1 LDREVDV
8 AEEHNI
14 TSQDIRHQEFSSRLR
29 GYDKDEVEEFLTAVA
44 GFVEKLAAE
53 KAQLTQKI
61 ELLEKQLAEFKE
73 MESTL
78 KNTLLRSQESADD
91 VKRSAQKESEL
102 IIREAQIK
110 ADRLIEERREK
121 IRKLE
126 SNYEALQSKWDEYFI
141 KFKNLLTSHL
151 DTLEN
156 MENEYKRLAQDSVKQ
171 LPEI

>member
-1 LDREVDV
+1 MDEDSKLT
-8 AEEHNI
+8 A
-14 TSQDIRHQEFSSRLR
+14 QDIRHQEFSSKLR
-29 GYDKDEVEEFLTAVA
+29 GYDKDEVDEFLSTVA

-61 ELLEKQLAEFKE
+61 ELLEKQLAEFKN

-102 IIREAQIK
+102 IIREAQVK
-110 ADRLIEERREK
+110 ADRLIEEKREK

-126 SNYEALQSKWDEYFI
+126 NNYEALQSKWDEYFI

-156 MENEYKRLAQDSVKQ
+156 MENEYKRLAQDSIKQ